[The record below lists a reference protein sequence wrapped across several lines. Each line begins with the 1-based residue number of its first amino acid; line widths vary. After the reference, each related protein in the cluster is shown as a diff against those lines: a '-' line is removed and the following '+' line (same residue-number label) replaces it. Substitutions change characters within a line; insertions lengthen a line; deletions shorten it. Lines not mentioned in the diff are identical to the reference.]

1 MDDKKKDQDSFKK
14 CFGELR
20 SLALNLNDKQPR
32 GVREEEAIVG
42 EGSDANRG
50 VDGRRHSLVCLGNG
64 QHMFSLGQVRGPE
77 WKEEDWGS
85 VRREDPPGGS
95 AGVLPCPRRFPCCKS

>member
-32 GVREEEAIVG
+32 GVREEKAIVG
-42 EGSDANRG
+42 EGSGANHG
-50 VDGRRHSLVCLGNG
+50 VDG
-64 QHMFSLGQVRGPE
+64 
-77 WKEEDWGS
+77 
-85 VRREDPPGGS
+85 
-95 AGVLPCPRRFPCCKS
+95 